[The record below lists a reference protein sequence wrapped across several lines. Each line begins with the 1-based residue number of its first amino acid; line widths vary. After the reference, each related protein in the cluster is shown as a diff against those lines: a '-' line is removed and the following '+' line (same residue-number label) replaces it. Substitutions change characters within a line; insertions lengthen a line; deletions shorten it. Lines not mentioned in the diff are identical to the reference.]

1 MNKSVYSLV
10 LSDEVVAAVDRAAY
24 RAGMSRSAF
33 INSVLA
39 EAVSYTTPE
48 KRMSDIFSEIEQLM
62 SGDIFRIMPR
72 PSDSALAIRSALK
85 YKYKPVI
92 RYGIE
97 LYRSFD
103 TSIGKLKV
111 SLRTQ
116 SDSLIAEFE
125 RFTGIWVRLEQEHII
140 SHFPDGI
147 TYETGDGKFTRTFC
161 LPPDKHKLTDD
172 GIAEALSEYI
182 KMFDDIIKLYFAN
195 CSDHAKAQAIVRK
208 RYEEYY
214 AGNMPII

>member
-10 LSDEVVAAVDRAAY
+10 LSDEVIAAVDRAAY
-24 RAGMSRSAF
+24 TAGMSRSAF
-33 INSVLA
+33 INGVLA

-62 SGDIFRIMPR
+62 NGDIFRIMPR
-72 PSDSALAIRSALK
+72 PSDSALAIRSALQ

-103 TSIGKLKV
+103 SSIGKLKV

-116 SDSLIAEFE
+116 SESLIGEFE
-125 RFTGIWVRLEQEHII
+125 RFTQLWMKLEQKYII
-140 SHFPDGI
+140 AHFPHGI

-172 GIAEALSEYI
+172 AIAAALSEYI
-182 KMFDDIIKLYFAN
+182 TMFDEMIKLYFAN
-195 CSDHAKAQAIVRK
+195 CADHEKAAALVHK

>member
-10 LSDEVVAAVDRAAY
+10 LSDEVIAAVDRAAY

-33 INSVLA
+33 INGVLA

-48 KRMSDIFSEIEQLM
+48 KRMSEIFSEIEQLM
-62 SGDIFRIMPR
+62 NGDIFRIMPR
-72 PSDSALAIRSALK
+72 PSDSALAIRSALQ

-103 TSIGKLKV
+103 SSIGKLKV

-116 SDSLIAEFE
+116 SESLIGEFE
-125 RFTGIWVRLEQEHII
+125 RFTELWMRLEQQYII
-140 SHFPDGI
+140 GHFPHGI

-172 GIAEALSEYI
+172 AIAAALSEYI
-182 KMFDDIIKLYFAN
+182 TMFDDIIKLYFSN
-195 CSDHAKAQAIVRK
+195 CSDREKAAALVHK

-214 AGNMPII
+214 AGNMPVI

>member
-10 LSDEVVAAVDRAAY
+10 LSDEVIAAVDRAAY

-33 INSVLA
+33 INGVLA

-48 KRMSDIFSEIEQLM
+48 KRMSEIFSEIEQLM
-62 SGDIFRIMPR
+62 NGDIFRIMPR
-72 PSDSALAIRSALK
+72 PSDSALAIRSALQ

-103 TSIGKLKV
+103 NSIGKLKV

-116 SDSLIAEFE
+116 SESLIGEFE
-125 RFTGIWVRLEQEHII
+125 RFTEL
-140 SHFPDGI
+140 
-147 TYETGDGKFTRTFC
+147 
-161 LPPDKHKLTDD
+161 
-172 GIAEALSEYI
+172 
-182 KMFDDIIKLYFAN
+182 
-195 CSDHAKAQAIVRK
+195 
-208 RYEEYY
+208 
-214 AGNMPII
+214 

>member
-10 LSDEVVAAVDRAAY
+10 LSDEVIAAVDRAAY

-33 INSVLA
+33 ISGVLA

-48 KRMSDIFSEIEQLM
+48 KRMSGIFSEIEQLM
-62 SGDIFRIMPR
+62 NGDIFRIMPR
-72 PSDSALAIRSALK
+72 PSDSALAIRSALQ

-103 TSIGKLKV
+103 NSIGKLKV

-116 SDSLIAEFE
+116 SESLIGEFE
-125 RFTGIWVRLEQEHII
+125 RFTELWMRLEQQYII
-140 SHFPDGI
+140 GHFPHGI

-172 GIAEALSEYI
+172 AIAAALSEYI
-182 KMFDDIIKLYFAN
+182 TMFDDIIKLYFAN
-195 CSDHAKAQAIVRK
+195 CSDREKAAALVHK

-214 AGNMPII
+214 AGNMPVI